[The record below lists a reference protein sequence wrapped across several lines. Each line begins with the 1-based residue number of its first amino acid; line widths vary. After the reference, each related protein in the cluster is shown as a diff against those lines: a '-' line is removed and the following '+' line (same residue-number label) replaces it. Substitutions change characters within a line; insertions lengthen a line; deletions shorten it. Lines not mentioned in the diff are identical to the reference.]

1 MLEPVRNFEAGS
13 GFHSKVNFPEFGEQ
27 WLVSIPKANSPPSK
41 SRDSSKPSK
50 TVRAC
55 KDCKSTSRRLPHPGP
70 RCGTCHRAR
79 RKEVSEARR
88 LTYVA
93 SQYNLSP
100 EEYRA
105 LTGRYNGMCW
115 GCRKRKGK
123 AVDHDHGCC
132 SGKTS
137 CGKCV
142 RGFLCTICNVFLGR
156 IGDSIQILINLIDY
170 LREYMER
177 NNEAICR
184 HCGLRGRC
192 ICAHRL
198 QRENPFCGS
207 SSGTGKEVT
216 Q

>member
-1 MLEPVRNFEAGS
+1 M
-13 GFHSKVNFPEFGEQ
+13 
-27 WLVSIPKANSPPSK
+27 VS
-41 SRDSSKPSK
+41 RSK
-50 TVRAC
+50 TPQPTKRSGNSSTQSARIRKC
-55 KDCKSTSRRLPHPGP
+55 KDCGSTSRRLPHPGP
-70 RCGTCHRAR
+70 RCATCHRAR
-79 RKEVSEARR
+79 RRTLSEARR

-100 EEYRA
+100 DEYRA
-105 LTGRYNGMCW
+105 LTGRYSGMCW

-132 SGKTS
+132 PGKTS

-156 IGDSIQILINLIDY
+156 IGDSIQILINLVDY

-192 ICAHRL
+192 VCAHRL
-198 QRENPFCGS
+198 QRDISF
-207 SSGTGKEVT
+207 
-216 Q
+216 